1 MPSANPHRI
10 ILLRA
15 FFIIY
20 TLALLTATHWPGL
33 GVPGPFSRMDLVVH
47 FGAFGCWTIMLGM
60 SGWIRSSR
68 CIRRQALIVGLIGIG
83 FGWADELTQP
93 IFDRV
98 FDWLDIAADMSGVI
112 LASLVLFIVWYRKNG
127 NQCSIVPDS
136 LAQPASDARS

>member
-1 MPSANPHRI
+1 MPSTLPRWI
-10 ILLRA
+10 KLLRA

-60 SGWIRSSR
+60 SGWIRSTR

-93 IFDRV
+93 MFDRV

-112 LASLVLFIVWYRKNG
+112 IASLVLLFIWYRKNG
-127 NQCSIVPDS
+127 WQCRIEGDS